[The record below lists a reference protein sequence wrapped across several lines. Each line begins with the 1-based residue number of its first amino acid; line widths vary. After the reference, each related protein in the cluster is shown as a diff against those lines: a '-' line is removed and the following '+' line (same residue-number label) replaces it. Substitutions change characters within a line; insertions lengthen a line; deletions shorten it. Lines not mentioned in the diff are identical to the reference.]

1 MRIAQCK
8 LISKCDLQNSL
19 IYTEHLNCA
28 DRLSLVHTSENMTS
42 LESDKNLR
50 QNYFKPEVIFTRK
63 LHSHWLTSL
72 GERNDS
78 EFVKFTESRMI
89 FLKLQPLFSLYK
101 KGLKTHMNKKEID
114 RFG

>member
-28 DRLSLVHTSENMTS
+28 DSVSLVHTSENMTS
-42 LESDKNLR
+42 LESDKNLW
-50 QNYFKPEVIFTRK
+50 QNYFKPEVIFTRT
-63 LHSHWLTSL
+63 LRSHRLISL
-72 GERNDS
+72 SERNNS
-78 EFVKFTESRMI
+78 EFVKFAESRMI
-89 FLKLQPLFSLYK
+89 FLKLQPLLSLYEQ
-101 KGLKTHMNKKEID
+101 GLKTHMNKTEID